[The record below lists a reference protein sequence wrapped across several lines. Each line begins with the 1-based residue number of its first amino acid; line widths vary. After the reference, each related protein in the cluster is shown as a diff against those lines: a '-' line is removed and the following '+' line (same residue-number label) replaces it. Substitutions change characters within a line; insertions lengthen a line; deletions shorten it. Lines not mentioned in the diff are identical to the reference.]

1 MNLSAKMRG
10 GGMGGGAASAGDVD
24 PAAML
29 GNPDM
34 MKAAEQMMS
43 SMSPETIAAL
53 SKASGMDISED
64 KARMAAKFLPYML
77 KLMRLAGY
85 VKQAWS
91 AMWSPRGR
99 VIVAVVV
106 VLFAVYQHYRT

>member
-1 MNLSAKMRG
+1 MMNMSAKMRG
-10 GGMGGGAASAGDVD
+10 GGLGGLGGGLGGDAASSGDVD
-24 PAAML
+24 PAAMMS
-29 GNPDM
+29 NPDM

-43 SMSPETIAAL
+43 SMSPEMIASL
-53 SKASGMDISED
+53 SKAGGMEIGED

-85 VKQAWS
+85 VKQGWS

-99 VIVAVVV
+99 VII
-106 VLFAVYQHYRT
+106 